1 MFGTTDKKLNLSVS
15 RSLIHVEKL
24 ERQFPVSAR
33 QEFSQK
39 EKGVDC
45 SLNIVTSPVQCSIKC
60 ILISQAIFNSK
71 ISPPG
76 NHPHVVRDIHPVY
89 LARYSPT
96 HISYNLWT
104 TLLCGKNRAVV
115 AEKGSSFCIVGKKPA
130 TTVSTPPTLWRARP
144 AMLNRLRELDK
155 RQGKKQRYAKHV
167 PR

>member
-1 MFGTTDKKLNLSVS
+1 MFGTADKKLNLSVS

-89 LARYSPT
+89 LARYSPPPT
-96 HISYNLWT
+96 YLT
-104 TLLCGKNRAVV
+104 TCGPLFYAGRTTQWWHKKRA
-115 AEKGSSFCIVGKKPA
+115 FCIVGKKPA